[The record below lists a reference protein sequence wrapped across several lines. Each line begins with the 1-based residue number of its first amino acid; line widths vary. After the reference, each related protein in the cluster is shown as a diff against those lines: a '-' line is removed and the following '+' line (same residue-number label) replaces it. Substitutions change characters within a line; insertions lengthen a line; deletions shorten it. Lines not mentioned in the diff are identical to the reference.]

1 MSLPLWHKNGWLRS
15 HTPSAREIVQL
26 LAGSDRDLADAAVPG
41 LSGAWKFS
49 IAYNGILQAA
59 AAALAAAGYRA
70 ERELHHYRVIQSL
83 RHTIGLDAQSLERLD
98 VCRRKRH
105 KSVYEAV
112 DAVSDQEVRE
122 IIAMAHDLRTRIGAW
137 LEVHHPGLLEPDR

>member
-1 MSLPLWHKNGWLRS
+1 MSLPLWHKNGWLKS
-15 HTPSAREIVQL
+15 HTSSAREIAQL
-26 LAGSDRDLADAAVPG
+26 LAGSERDLADAAVPG

-49 IAYNGILQAA
+49 IAYNSILQVA

-70 ERELHHYRVIQSL
+70 ERELHHYRVLQSL
-83 RHTIGLDAQSLERLD
+83 RHTIGLDAASLDRLD

-122 IIAMAHDLRTRIGAW
+122 ILAMARDLRTRIGEW
-137 LEVHHPGLLEPDR
+137 LKANHPDFLEPDR